1 MLTQLFNTHIST
13 YTEDLISTVFLL
25 YNWHMMKQTE
35 GKLLLMRK
43 ITVAAVK
50 LVQGRTHLD
59 DFSSSVCHGQWTSVQ
74 SRGGREEEQ
83 LAHLVHTTATH
94 THHTVSYAETFT
106 QMA

>member
-1 MLTQLFNTHIST
+1 M
-13 YTEDLISTVFLL
+13 VFLL
-25 YNWHMMKQTE
+25 YNWHMRQTE

-43 ITVAAVK
+43 ITVAGVK

-94 THHTVSYAETFT
+94 THTTPFHMQKLSHKWRKTEKNDPK
-106 QMA
+106 